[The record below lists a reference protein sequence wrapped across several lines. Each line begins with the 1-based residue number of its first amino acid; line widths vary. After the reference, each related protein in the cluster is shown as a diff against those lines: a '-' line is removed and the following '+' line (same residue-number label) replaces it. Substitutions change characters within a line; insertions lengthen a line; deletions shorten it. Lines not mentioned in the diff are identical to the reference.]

1 MVLSSGPI
9 IRNPR
14 RVPDNVLLTFGVDG
28 DGIIVLN
35 TAGLSANEE
44 VDDVIEGTSAH
55 LGNAANSLI
64 ISNTTTDSDIHILVS
79 KGGNSHTAFL
89 ADGSTG
95 DTILN
100 AATGQSVDLYVAGT
114 KEYDFSASSLG
125 MNSNTISSSGN
136 ISGSNGNSFQ
146 LLNEVASS
154 TNPTLVPNQTEADTG
169 IGWASDVIHIV
180 LGGGDEYSFSASSAN
195 FNSNTLSNVG
205 ASGNDWSAT
214 SLSVDGANSGATS
227 QFFVR
232 NTTSDDTGSD
242 ARFTA
247 EVSGSGSGDPYS
259 SWIVGG
265 GGHFK
270 VGIDNSG
277 GDADDLFVINRG
289 GTFDTDDAIHIANTS
304 PPDITYN
311 TTHPTGTFD
320 YICDHC
326 GRHEASVF
334 SCCGPVAWHDDVMD
348 FRAMVLREPT
358 GIAYMEKIGV
368 IERGVD
374 SLGRETEFTRLGAD
388 FHFAMSAAF
397 QNRVRMDRL
406 YFEHQTHFSTVDDR
420 LEGVQQAINILR
432 EQVEALG
439 ATPEA

>member
-64 ISNTTTDSDIHILVS
+64 ISNTTDDSDIHILVS

-114 KEYDFSASSLG
+114 KEYDFSASSLD
-125 MNSNTISSSGN
+125 MNGNSISSSGS

-146 LLNEVASS
+146 LLNETASS

-180 LGGGDEYSFSASSAN
+180 LAGGDEYSFSTSDAD
-195 FNSNTLSNVG
+195 FNSNTLSAVG
-205 ASGNDWSAT
+205 ASGNEWTANALTLAGGSAAQLLT
-214 SLSVDGANSGATS
+214 VQTTGTGVQAGLTLMVGASSTS
-227 QFFVR
+227 QADINFR
-232 NTTSDDTGSD
+232 QGDGTGSSNNMQYHLGYD
-242 ARFTA
+242 ANGNNFRLRSA
-247 EVSGSGSGDPYS
+247 N
-259 SWIVGG
+259 
-265 GGHFK
+265 
-270 VGIDNSG
+270 IDDIGAG
-277 GDADDLFVINRG
+277 GDADIFRVPDGQTTI
-289 GTFDTDDAIHIANTS
+289 DANTTW
-304 PPDITYN
+304 DIN
-311 TTHPTGTFD
+311 VFD
-320 YICDHC
+320 DY
-326 GRHEASVF
+326 
-334 SCCGPVAWHDDVMD
+334 DD
-348 FRAMVLREPT
+348 AMVLWRAFAKPNRLNKVGEILQANTDELVEMGVLRRYPDGWIGHNDMRMEVLLAG
-358 GIAYMEKIGV
+358 GIY
-368 IERGVD
+368 
-374 SLGRETEFTRLGAD
+374 
-388 FHFAMSAAF
+388 
-397 QNRVRMDRL
+397 QNRALIDSQ
-406 YFEHQTHFSTVDDR
+406 YEEINKR
-420 LEGVQQAINILR
+420 LEAI
-432 EQVEALG
+432 G
-439 ATPEA
+439 A